1 MSWCGSMRQTKIILL
16 DWKRHTLKL
25 LFAITFSRVSKVNQ
39 YGLDTH
45 YVSHCQSNVFEKAKK
60 YVV

>member
-1 MSWCGSMRQTKIILL
+1 MLL